1 MSSRW
6 SVLRLVSC
14 DVTGILVISRIT
26 YLWICVW
33 VRVWQTDWKYVSGLS
48 PGSLAGILHHGSL
61 PSDSV
66 RGRKGRK
73 LSWSEF
79 SQWAGRSDPCCA
91 VTEVGWLLES
101 PLVKLQDPLIVGPQV
116 EMRNILVCDFRGVSQ
131 NQNFFL
137 QLDCWGMV
145 CRPKVWCLF
154 CKGV

>member
-6 SVLRLVSC
+6 SVLRLVYS

-33 VRVWQTDWKYVSGLS
+33 VRGWQSDWKYVSGLS
-48 PGSLAGILHHGSL
+48 PGSLAGVLHHGSL
-61 PSDSV
+61 PSNNSV

-79 SQWAGRSDPCCA
+79 SLWAGHSGPCCA
-91 VTEVGWLLES
+91 VTEVGWLLKS

-116 EMRNILVCDFRGVSQ
+116 ETRNILVCDFRGVWQ
-131 NQNFFL
+131 NQDIFSARL
-137 QLDCWGMV
+137 GMV
-145 CRPKVWCLF
+145 CSPKVWCLF
-154 CKGV
+154 CKGA